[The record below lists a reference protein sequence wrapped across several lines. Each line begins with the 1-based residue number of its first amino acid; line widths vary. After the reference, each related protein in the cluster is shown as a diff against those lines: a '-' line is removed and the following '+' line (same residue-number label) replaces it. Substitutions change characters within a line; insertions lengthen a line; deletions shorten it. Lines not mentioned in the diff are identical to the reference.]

1 MALVIILAGWFLL
14 LIRGTLVIFFVAYV
28 LMAGLSPL
36 VGYLHKKGI
45 PRLLAVFLPYLAALA
60 LVVVFAFALAPKFL
74 SEFQDLF
81 QNIPDVLDKVSSF
94 FGIQANSS
102 RGLSDLFSLL
112 HINPS
117 NIIGLTSA
125 IGQAVLT
132 AIAVLAISIYMLL
145 GRNYLHN
152 IIAGLFPVS
161 SRQKA
166 RDAID
171 RVDLSLGGWLRG
183 QMILSAIIGVA
194 VWIFLSLAGVEF
206 SAVLGLLGG
215 LLEIIPYA
223 GPVLAAA
230 PAIII
235 ALNVSLA
242 KAAVVAV
249 GYIAIQQLEN
259 HLLVPN
265 VMKRSVGLHP
275 LAVIAVVIAGAELA
289 GILGA
294 LIAVPLATFI
304 KSIYLSFNQPG
315 GPR

>member
-60 LVVVFAFALAPKFL
+60 LVVVFAFALAPKLL
-74 SEFQDLF
+74 SEFQNLF
-81 QNIPDVLDKVSSF
+81 QNIPDVLDKVSLF
-94 FGIQANSS
+94 FGIQAHSS

-117 NIIGLTSA
+117 NILGLTSA

-145 GRNYLHN
+145 SRNYLHN

-166 RDAID
+166 RDAIS

-183 QMILSAIIGVA
+183 QMILSAIIGVV

-206 SAVLGLLGG
+206 SAVLGLLAG

-223 GPVLAAA
+223 GPVLAAV

-242 KAAVVAV
+242 KAAVVAI
-249 GYIAIQQLEN
+249 GYIVIQQLEN

-275 LAVIAVVIAGAELA
+275 LAVIAVVITGAELA